1 MSKIWNVFTLFERE
15 TFMRTTT
22 VRKDFNMAFKLKA
35 VT

>member
-22 VRKDFNMAFKLKA
+22 VRKDFKLKA